1 MSHPPNDSVLAT
13 CGDSYCTQSQSPI
26 PDPLK
31 AKGLLEFNYGPLWEL
46 L

>member
-1 MSHPPNDSVLAT
+1 MNYPFGWVNRDILK
-13 CGDSYCTQSQSPI
+13 SQSPI

-31 AKGLLEFNYGPLWEL
+31 VKGLLEFNYGSLWEL